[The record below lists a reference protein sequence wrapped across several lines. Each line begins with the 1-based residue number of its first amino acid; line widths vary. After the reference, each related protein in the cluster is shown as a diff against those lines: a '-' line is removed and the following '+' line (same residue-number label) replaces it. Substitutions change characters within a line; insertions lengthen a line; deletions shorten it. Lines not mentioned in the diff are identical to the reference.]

1 MNVADTLRESWQDYA
16 DLVYEWGI
24 EEANASS
31 FTIPCGSHRLVV
43 EVPDGLSPTHY
54 EFLGRVSVEAKP
66 ILAVGVLRNLVRTS
80 VDWEHVLIQLYG
92 LNIVEHLPSLVEKVG
107 FPAVAEFVRAKVSE
121 YRRKNPPPRMYLS
134 VVRSPRWYAPMLC
147 LGDMRWHFKEQN
159 GPTQRLL
166 AALEANDWRPWVQ
179 LPDLDPDQVRDAA
192 KYLRRKT
199 GTHLEWHAEADGR
212 LQWMVRK

>member
-1 MNVADTLRESWQDYA
+1 VSHLQASLAAAAIRHRRCHERTELGVRGKSNWRDPGRR
-16 DLVYEWGI
+16 
-24 EEANASS
+24 ASS
-31 FTIPCGSHRLVV
+31 ARSLPRST
-43 EVPDGLSPTHY
+43 

-66 ILAVGVLRNLVRTS
+66 ILAVGVLRNLVRSS

-92 LNIVEHLPSLVEKVG
+92 LGIVEHLPSLVEKVG
-107 FPAVAEFVRAKVSE
+107 FPAVAEFVRTKVSE

-134 VVRSPRWYAPMLC
+134 VVRSPRWYAPLLC

-166 AALEANDWRPWVQ
+166 AALEANDWRPGVQ
-179 LPDLDPDQVRDAA
+179 LPDLDPDQVRDSA

-212 LQWMVRK
+212 LQWMLRK